1 VPRGYL
7 ELLGGD
13 EVPVEV
19 HVLVHRHRLRLLGRE
34 GQGRGLHGQ
43 GMRRGRHSCH
53 CSPNLAGGGGQGGG
67 DKAAVG
73 GRSRVKAKC
82 MEIRYRKGRCVAPKS
97 VPGNIS
103 RARHSD
109 ELGTET
115 GCRAETQRLWNG
127 PDRHA
132 IIDPN

>member
-1 VPRGYL
+1 VCVLPRDYL
-7 ELLGGD
+7 ELLGGG

-53 CSPNLAGGGGQGGG
+53 SSPNLGGG

-73 GRSRVKAKC
+73 GEEQGESE
-82 MEIRYRKGRCVAPKS
+82 MHG
-97 VPGNIS
+97 G
-103 RARHSD
+103 
-109 ELGTET
+109 
-115 GCRAETQRLWNG
+115 
-127 PDRHA
+127 
-132 IIDPN
+132 